1 MDPDTVFVQRTSD
14 YEGDVGGPVYLL
26 GARARM
32 DLSDTIPF
40 WTTWQAYY
48 FRPVSGDWKI
58 FAIR

>member
-1 MDPDTVFVQRTSD
+1 MQRTSD

-26 GARARM
+26 GAGPM

-40 WTTWQAYY
+40 WTTWQACY